1 MQLAPNGACEPHG
14 HAGRTPSPAPS
25 LVSRAAQTSS
35 LPNGQRPAEAE
46 IKDRVAQSRIL
57 IVDDEQDNVKVLRRI
72 LAGEGYTNVVSTNDP
87 EEVEDLTRAL
97 DPDLILLDIVMPGM
111 SGQEVLRRLQ
121 ALDAGALYRPVLVL
135 TSDHS
140 RQAQRE
146 AWAGGAKDFLTK
158 PLSPSEVRQ
167 RVRNLLETRMLY
179 RMLRGHNGDLEDR
192 VKARTAELEEA
203 RVQILYRLARAAEY
217 RDDDTG
223 QHTKRVGRSA
233 GRIAEALDLGPSEVS
248 RIRMAAP
255 LHDVGKIGIPDAILL
270 NAGKLSPSDFAVMKT
285 HCLIGADLLA
295 SDDVPLLGLAAEI
308 ALTHHECWDG
318 SGYPRGLAGDVVPLS
333 GRIVAVADTFD
344 ALTHSRP
351 YKEAWPVERA
361 FDEIERLSGR
371 SFDPNVVEAFRSVAA
386 PAAYAFL

>member
-1 MQLAPNGACEPHG
+1 ME
-14 HAGRTPSPAPS
+14 
-25 LVSRAAQTSS
+25 
-35 LPNGQRPAEAE
+35 
-46 IKDRVAQSRIL
+46 DRVAQSRIL
-57 IVDDEQDNVKVLRRI
+57 IVDDEQDNVQVLRRI
-72 LAGEGYTNVVSTNDP
+72 LEAEGYTNILSTNHP
-87 EEVEDLTRAL
+87 EEVEQLTRDL
-97 DPDLILLDIVMPGM
+97 DPDLILLDIIMPRM
-111 SGQEVLRRLQ
+111 SGQQVLRQLQ
-121 ALDAGALYRPVLVL
+121 SMDAGALYRPVLVL

-179 RMLRGHNGDLEDR
+179 RLLREHNDDLEDR
-192 VKARTAELEEA
+192 VQARTSELEEA

-233 GRIAEALDLGPSEVS
+233 GRIAEALSLDPYEVK

-255 LHDVGKIGIPDAILL
+255 LHDVGKIGIPDSILL
-270 NAGKLSPSDFAVMKT
+270 NAGKLSTADFDVMKT

-295 SDDVPLLGLAAEI
+295 SEDVPLLGLAAEV
-308 ALTHHECWDG
+308 ALTHHEWWDG
-318 SGYPRGLAGDVVPLS
+318 SGYPRGLSGDDVPLS
-333 GRIVAVADTFD
+333 GRIVSVADTFD

-361 FDEIERLSGR
+361 MDEITRLSGR
-371 SFDPNVVEAFRSVAA
+371 AFDPAVVEAFCSVAA
-386 PAAYAFL
+386 PSVEALL

>member
-1 MQLAPNGACEPHG
+1 ME
-14 HAGRTPSPAPS
+14 
-25 LVSRAAQTSS
+25 
-35 LPNGQRPAEAE
+35 
-46 IKDRVAQSRIL
+46 DRVTQARIL
-57 IVDDEQDNVKVLRRI
+57 IVDDEEDNVQVLRRI
-72 LAGEGYTNVVSTNDP
+72 LGAEGYTNVHSTNHP
-87 EEVEDLTRAL
+87 EEVEYLTREL
-97 DPDLILLDIVMPGM
+97 DPDLILLDIIMPRM
-111 SGQEVLRRLQ
+111 SGQDVLRKLQ
-121 ALDAGALYRPVLVL
+121 EIDEGALYRPVLVL

-179 RMLRGHNGDLEDR
+179 RILREHNEDLESR

-203 RVQILYRLARAAEY
+203 RLQILYRLARAAEY

-233 GRIAEALDLGPSEVS
+233 GRIAEALALDPYEVS

-255 LHDVGKIGIPDAILL
+255 LHDVGKIGIPDSILL
-270 NAGKLSPSDFAVMKT
+270 SSGKLSRADFEVMKT
-285 HCLIGADLLA
+285 HCSIGADLL
-295 SDDVPLLGLAAEI
+295 SSEDVPLLGLAAEV
-308 ALTHHECWDG
+308 ALTHHEWWDG
-318 SGYPRGLAGDVVPLS
+318 SGYPAGLSGDAVPLS

-351 YKEAWPVERA
+351 YKKAWPVDRA
-361 FDEIERLSGR
+361 FEELTRLSGQA
-371 SFDPNVVEAFRSVAA
+371 FDPDVVDAFLSVAQ
-386 PAAYAFL
+386 PGIETFV